1 MIARALAVLV
11 VLAAALP
18 ARAAPIDDAKK
29 AFAEGKAAFERGD
42 YEQALAA
49 YQRANMI
56 LPAPNLYYNIGAT
69 YERLGRYQ
77 EAALAFDKYF
87 EMAGA
92 ATTDE
97 DKDFQEKLRARAEAD
112 RKRQDVA
119 PTRQPP
125 PPPPATTQ
133 QPYAQQPYA
142 QQPYAQQPYFMPPPG
157 PSREARLKEA
167 HARRTRAIVLMAI
180 GVPMS
185 VVGISVLAWAVA
197 PSVNL
202 TLGEEWG
209 YGFLGFTLG
218 VVGVTL
224 WAPGAASFV
233 KSSHDIKEWS
243 RPEPTTPQPLR
254 EVRLKDAK
262 ARRTRAIVLMA
273 IGVPMSVVGISV
285 LAWAV
290 APNTALSLG
299 EEWGY
304 GFIGFT
310 LGVVGVTLWAPGAAS
325 FVKSSHDIKE
335 WSRPEPT
342 TPQPL
347 PPPARGF

>member
-11 VLAAALP
+11 VVLAVSP

-69 YERLGRYQ
+69 YERLGRFQ

-92 ATTDE
+92 PTTDE
-97 DKDFQEKLRARAEAD
+97 DKDFQNKLHERAEAD
-112 RKRQDVA
+112 RKRPNA
-119 PTRQPP
+119 PTQHEVQPQQQQQQQQVPPQQQQVPPPYYRQPYY
-125 PPPPATTQ
+125 Q
-133 QPYAQQPYA
+133 QPFY
-142 QQPYAQQPYFMPPPG
+142 MPPQG
-157 PSREARLKEA
+157 PSREERLKVA
-167 HARRTRAIVLMAI
+167 KQRRTRAIVLMAI

-185 VVGISVLAWAVA
+185 IVGIGVLAWAVA
-197 PSVNL
+197 PSTPL
-202 TLGEEWG
+202 SLGEEWG

-233 KSSHDIKEWS
+233 KSSHDIKEYS
-243 RPEPTTPQPLR
+243 KPEPVPQP
-254 EVRLKDAK
+254 
-262 ARRTRAIVLMA
+262 M
-273 IGVPMSVVGISV
+273 
-285 LAWAV
+285 
-290 APNTALSLG
+290 
-299 EEWGY
+299 
-304 GFIGFT
+304 
-310 LGVVGVTLWAPGAAS
+310 
-325 FVKSSHDIKE
+325 
-335 WSRPEPT
+335 
-342 TPQPL
+342 

>member
-92 ATTDE
+92 PATDE
-97 DKDFQEKLRARAEAD
+97 DKDFQEKLHARAEAD

-119 PTRQPP
+119 PTPQQPAQPP
-125 PPPPATTQ
+125 PVQATPPPYAR
-133 QPYAQQPYA
+133 QPYY
-142 QQPYAQQPYFMPPPG
+142 QQPYFMPPPG
-157 PSREARLKEA
+157 PSREQRLKDA
-167 HARRTRAIVLMAI
+167 RARRTRAIVLMAV

-185 VVGISVLAWAVA
+185 IVGIGVLAWAVA
-197 PSVNL
+197 PDTALS
-202 TLGEEWG
+202 LGEEWG
-209 YGFLGFTLG
+209 YGFLGFTFG

-243 RPEPTTPQPLR
+243 RPEPT
-254 EVRLKDAK
+254 
-262 ARRTRAIVLMA
+262 
-273 IGVPMSVVGISV
+273 
-285 LAWAV
+285 
-290 APNTALSLG
+290 
-299 EEWGY
+299 
-304 GFIGFT
+304 
-310 LGVVGVTLWAPGAAS
+310 
-325 FVKSSHDIKE
+325 
-335 WSRPEPT
+335 
-342 TPQPL
+342 PQPL

>member
-11 VLAAALP
+11 ILLALP

-29 AFAEGKAAFERGD
+29 AFTEGKAAFERGD

-92 ATTDE
+92 PSSDE

-119 PTRQPP
+119 PTRQEPAQPPAANTPP
-125 PPPPATTQ
+125 PYQ
-133 QPYAQQPYA
+133 RQPYYYPPQQAPY
-142 QQPYAQQPYFMPPPG
+142 YMPMAGPP
-157 PSREARLKEA
+157 REVRLRDARQ
-167 HARRTRAIVLMAI
+167 RRTRAIVLMAI

-185 VVGISVLAWAVA
+185 VAGIGVLAWAVA

-202 TLGEEWG
+202 SLGEEWG
-209 YGFLGFTLG
+209 YGFVGFTLG

-243 RPEPTTPQPLR
+243 
-254 EVRLKDAK
+254 
-262 ARRTRAIVLMA
+262 
-273 IGVPMSVVGISV
+273 
-285 LAWAV
+285 
-290 APNTALSLG
+290 AL
-299 EEWGY
+299 
-304 GFIGFT
+304 
-310 LGVVGVTLWAPGAAS
+310 PPDP
-325 FVKSSHDIKE
+325 K
-335 WSRPEPT
+335 
-342 TPQPL
+342 PQPL
-347 PPPARGF
+347 PPTARGF

>member
-1 MIARALAVLV
+1 MIARALPVL
-11 VLAAALP
+11 LLLLP
-18 ARAAPIDDAKK
+18 LTAHAAPIDDAKK

-42 YEQALAA
+42 YEQALQA

-92 ATTDE
+92 PSNDE
-97 DKDFQEKLRARAEAD
+97 ERDFQEKLRARADAD
-112 RKRQDVA
+112 RKR
-119 PTRQPP
+119 PNL
-125 PPPPATTQ
+125 
-133 QPYAQQPYA
+133 
-142 QQPYAQQPYFMPPPG
+142 
-157 PSREARLKEA
+157 PS
-167 HARRTRAIVLMAI
+167 
-180 GVPMS
+180 
-185 VVGISVLAWAVA
+185 
-197 PSVNL
+197 PSVQ
-202 TLGEEWG
+202 TQ
-209 YGFLGFTLG
+209 
-218 VVGVTL
+218 
-224 WAPGAASFV
+224 PQ
-233 KSSHDIKEWS
+233 
-243 RPEPTTPQPLR
+243 PQPTPQPPGYRAPYYPQPGIYVPPQPSR

-335 WSRPEPT
+335 LQKPE
-342 TPQPL
+342 L
-347 PPPARGF
+347 PPTAWAYPPGPRGF